1 MRHKSFLP
9 QLATAALLAWCV
21 SCAESAAEV
30 RVSGTPDRIVL
41 QASEATMPEI
51 LAALQST
58 FDLQVTLKG
67 GTARQLTGAYSGSLR
82 QVLSRILRGEDY
94 VLRSTSDGMSIIL
107 FGSSAAD
114 STVVRGPMPL
124 PAAPGS
130 RLVALR
136 QARQGAAPEKPR

>member
-1 MRHKSFLP
+1 MRQKSFLP
-9 QLATAALLAWCV
+9 QLATAVLLAWCL
-21 SCAESAAEV
+21 SGGESAAEV
-30 RVSGTPDRIVL
+30 HVSGTPDRIVL

-67 GTARQLTGAYSGSLR
+67 GTARQLSGAYSGSLR
-82 QVLSRILRGEDY
+82 QVLSRLLRGEDY
-94 VLRSTSDGMSIIL
+94 ILRSTSDGMSVIL

-114 STVVRGPMPL
+114 STVTRPALAL
-124 PAAPGS
+124 PATPGS

-136 QARQGAAPEKPR
+136 QTRQEAAPDKP

>member
-9 QLATAALLAWCV
+9 QFATAVLLAWCL
-21 SCAESAAEV
+21 SCGESAAEV
-30 RVSGTPDRIVL
+30 HVSGTPDRIVL

-67 GTARQLTGAYSGSLR
+67 GSARQLTGAYSGSLR
-82 QVLSRILRGEDY
+82 QVLSRILKGEDY
-94 VLRSTSDGMSIIL
+94 VLRSTSDGMSVIL
-107 FGSSAAD
+107 FGASTAD
-114 STVVRGPMPL
+114 SAVTRPALAL

>member
-1 MRHKSFLP
+1 MRHKSFLL
-9 QLATAALLAWCV
+9 QLATAVLLAWCL
-21 SCAESAAEV
+21 SCGESAAEV
-30 RVSGTPDRIVL
+30 HVSGTPDRIVL

-51 LAALQST
+51 LAALRST

-82 QVLSRILRGEDY
+82 QVLSRLLKGEDY
-94 VLRSTSDGMSIIL
+94 VLRSTSGGVSVIL

-114 STVVRGPMPL
+114 STVTRRALAL